1 MHYYKVFGYI
11 FRCEYEIP
19 QLYKINPT
27 DEYDVDIFIGQ
38 MPDEIL
44 EAVKKEIDFPCI
56 GWDKDY
62 FWLHNDY
69 GIFAIYDAGKIYA
82 KSPSLENELYL
93 LQFVMGYG
101 IALYAHIHNRI
112 AIHCGC
118 VAIDNKCLLISGDS
132 GAGKSTLT
140 HELIAS
146 GATML
151 SDDIAAIG
159 YHNDNIPLVFPA
171 FPQQKLCRDA
181 ALKKGYNLDELVYID
196 PEKDKFAVIQTD
208 NFCSNPVPLHTII
221 YMECYEP
228 TKKDEPA
235 KLQIT
240 KLEGFQK
247 VATVINNLYLGSL
260 IATLG
265 LSAESFQLCVDLIK
279 DCQVYRIRRPM
290 GQNTLPEIKEFIYSS
305 LKN

>member
-19 QLYKINPT
+19 QLFKVAPT
-27 DEYDVDIFIGQ
+27 KQYDVDIIISQ
-38 MPDEIL
+38 MPEEIL
-44 EAVKKEIDFPCI
+44 EDVKNEIDFPCV
-56 GWDKDY
+56 GWNHKY
-62 FWLHNDY
+62 FWMHNHY

-82 KSPSLENELYL
+82 QSTSSDDTLYL

-101 IALYAHIHNRI
+101 IALYAHIHNRS

-118 VAIDNKCLLISGDS
+118 VAIENKCVLVSGDS

-159 YHNDNIPLVFPA
+159 YIEDNIPMVFPA

-181 ALKKGYNLDELVYID
+181 AIKKGYNLEELLYID
-196 PEKDKFAVIQTD
+196 PDKDKFAVIQTD
-208 NFCSNPVPLHTII
+208 KFCSNPVPLHTIV
-221 YMECYEP
+221 YLECYEP
-228 TKKDEPA
+228 NDEKETH

-240 KLEGFQK
+240 KMEGFQK
-247 VATVINNLYLGSL
+247 VAVVVNNLYLGSL
-260 IATLG
+260 ISTLG
-265 LSAESFQLCVDLIK
+265 LSAQSFQLCVDLIK
-279 DCQVYRIRRPM
+279 DCQVYRIRRPK
-290 GQNTLPEIKEFIYSS
+290 GENTLSEIKEFIYNS

>member
-1 MHYYKVFGYI
+1 MLFL
-11 FRCEYEIP
+11 RTEIP
-19 QLYKINPT
+19 QLYEVNPT

-44 EAVKKEIDFPCI
+44 EATKNEIDFPCI

-82 KSPSLENELYL
+82 KSPSSENELYL

-146 GATML
+146 GAAML

-159 YHNDNIPLVFPA
+159 YNNDNVPLVYPA

-181 ALKKGYNLDELVYID
+181 AIKKGYNLDELLYID

-208 NFCSNPVPLHTII
+208 KFCSASVPLHTIV
-221 YMECYEP
+221 YLECSENP
-228 TKKDEPA
+228 E
-235 KLQIT
+235 LQIT

-279 DCQVYRIRRPM
+279 DCQVYRIRRPK
-290 GQNTLPEIKEFIYSS
+290 GQNTLPEIKEFIYNS

>member
-19 QLYKINPT
+19 QLYKVDPT
-27 DEYDVDIFIGQ
+27 DEYDVDIFIGE

-82 KSPSLENELYL
+82 KSPSFENELYL

-118 VAIDNKCLLISGDS
+118 VAIDNKCIIISGDS

-146 GATML
+146 GAAML

-159 YHNDNIPLVFPA
+159 YANDTIPLVFPA

-181 ALKKGYNLDELVYID
+181 AIKKGYNLDELLYID

-208 NFCSNPVPLHTII
+208 KFCSASVPLHTIV
-221 YMECYEP
+221 YLECSENP
-228 TKKDEPA
+228 E
-235 KLQIT
+235 LQIT
-240 KLEGFQK
+240 KLDGFQK

-279 DCQVYRIRRPM
+279 DCQVYRIRRPK
-290 GQNTLPEIKEFIYSS
+290 GQNTLPEIKEFIYNS